1 MRTLIILPDGT
12 EVFSGTAGAAVV
24 SAAIT
29 RGCNEETDLT
39 PGAVIPAKLE
49 LRLTGADI
57 APCDRLTVYR
67 VDAEGRRS
75 PEGIFSVSHVGR
87 RGMATSDVVA
97 YDLLFLLEQDVTS
110 WLSGLEGWPYTLQEL
125 AEMTCTACGLTFATE
140 AIPNGSIPVDKFAVR
155 DVTGAD
161 MLGWIAQ
168 LSGCFCRADVQGRAE
183 FAWYA
188 APELSGVGPTG
199 VLRPVAWQ
207 DGDLT
212 LRGADPLHHATATDD
227 GAGNVTVA
235 LPRKMWYYRDSLTR
249 QSRPVAAV
257 ERVLL
262 RRDVTDVGVSW
273 PENGGN
279 TCILSS
285 PMLTAI
291 RAEDLLTVAQTLYRR
306 LAPLVYTPCE
316 MVLPG
321 EAGVATG
328 QILTV
333 TDGQGESFT
342 VCVTGTVTEN
352 GRTRLRSTGN
362 HLRDNTRPL
371 RTVAGLRGKM
381 LSLQVD
387 VDGIRA
393 ENTDAAGRIAQM
405 AMDVEGIRTQ
415 VTHRQEA
422 QDGLQSR
429 LSAVEQRADSVD
441 ITLRRLTDDG
451 TDRVV
456 TKSGYSFTEEGLT
469 IRRQGEQMC
478 NLLDH
483 TGMYVTRDGE
493 TILQV
498 NHRGVEAT
506 DVTVRN
512 YLVVGDHARLE
523 DYETGTACYY
533 I

>member
-1 MRTLIILPDGT
+1 MKTLIILPDGT
-12 EVFSGTAGAAVV
+12 QVTSGTAGAAVV

-29 RGCNEETDLT
+29 RACNQETDLT
-39 PGAVIPAKLE
+39 PGAVVPAKLE
-49 LRLTGADI
+49 LRLTGA
-57 APCDRLTVYR
+57 AVTPGDRLQVFR
-67 VDAEGRRS
+67 VDEGGKRS
-75 PEGIFSVSHVGR
+75 PEGIFQVSGAGR
-87 RGMATSDVVA
+87 RGVATWDLEA
-97 YDLLFLLEQDVTS
+97 YDLLCLLSQDVTD
-110 WLSGLEGWPYTLQEL
+110 WLSGLDSWPYTLQEL
-125 AEMTCTACGLTFATE
+125 AEMTCTACGLTFATKQ
-140 AIPNGSIPVDKFAVR
+140 IPCGSVPVDKFAVR
-155 DVTGAD
+155 DVTGRD
-161 MLGWIAQ
+161 LLGWIAQ
-168 LSGCFCRADVQGRAE
+168 LCGCFCRANARGEAE

-199 VLRPVAWQ
+199 ILRPASWQ
-207 DGDLT
+207 DGELT
-212 LRGADPLHHATATDD
+212 LRGTDPLGSATATDD
-227 GAGNVTVA
+227 GAGNVTVT
-235 LPRKMWYYRDSLTR
+235 LPRSLWYYQDSLVR
-249 QSRPVAAV
+249 QSRPIQPV

-273 PENGGN
+273 PEEGGN
-279 TCILSS
+279 TCILSF
-285 PMLTAI
+285 PMLSAMK
-291 RAEDLLTVAQTLYRR
+291 AEDLQTVAQYLYQQ
-306 LAPLVYTPCE
+306 LSPLTYTPCE

-321 EAGVATG
+321 DAGVVPG

-333 TDGQGESFT
+333 TDPRGETFT

-393 ENTDAAGRIAQM
+393 ENTDANGRIAQM

-422 QDGLQSR
+422 EDGLQSR

-456 TKSGYSFTEEGLT
+456 TRSGYSFTEEGLT

-483 TGMYVTRDGE
+483 TGMYVTRNDE

-512 YLVVGDHARLE
+512 YLVVGDHARFE
-523 DYETGTACYY
+523 DYGTGTACYY